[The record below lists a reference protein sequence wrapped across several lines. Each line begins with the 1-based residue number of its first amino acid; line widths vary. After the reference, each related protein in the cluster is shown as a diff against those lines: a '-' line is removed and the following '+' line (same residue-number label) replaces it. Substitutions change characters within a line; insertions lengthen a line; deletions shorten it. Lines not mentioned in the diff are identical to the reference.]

1 MIILTFHPLYSIF
14 QEYWE
19 ISIVKFKKE
28 LTPPNTGQSLTIFP
42 LYKYAWIAS
51 ILFSSCYAYTSNR
64 RRLLHLRGRKFDWL
78 GVILISLVVQFITL
92 QFLIFIEV
100 KLLPTISDELL
111 VKINFFVIA
120 FIGGLV
126 ATHYYKKFSPN
137 MGGICA
143 ALFIVLSELYSR
155 HFTFSFTLLFVLLVA
170 YLAGYVGSTL
180 YTNKLIYKRVR

>member
-1 MIILTFHPLYSIF
+1 M
-14 QEYWE
+14 
-19 ISIVKFKKE
+19 KGK
-28 LTPPNTGQSLTIFP
+28 
-42 LYKYAWIAS
+42 
-51 ILFSSCYAYTSNR
+51 
-64 RRLLHLRGRKFDWL
+64 KFDWL
-78 GVILISLVVQFITL
+78 GVILISLLVQFIVL
-92 QFLIFIEV
+92 QFLMYIEV
-100 KLLPTISDELL
+100 KLLPAISFALL

-126 ATHYYKKFSPN
+126 AMHYYKKYSPN

-143 ALFIVLSELYSR
+143 ALFIILSEMYSR